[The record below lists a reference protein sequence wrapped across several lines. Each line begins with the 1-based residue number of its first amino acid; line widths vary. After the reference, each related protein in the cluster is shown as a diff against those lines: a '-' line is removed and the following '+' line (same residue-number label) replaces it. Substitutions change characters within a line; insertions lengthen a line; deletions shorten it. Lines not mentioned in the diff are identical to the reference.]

1 MSHSYLF
8 QKCFSPFTFFV
19 GLQQKWTYKRLW
31 NHSYTPLWLSTNATK
46 ITPSTL
52 CDCCVAVGK
61 IETLP
66 FLVVAHIFTRRASI
80 YKMRIFLRISTP
92 ILWSIA
98 FQEVVTQ
105 PLPRLEI
112 LMFSKCCFFL
122 IFWSIGGKWL
132 LSPFSFFIRPRSDH
146 SVDLLEFMSR
156 PCRR

>member
-1 MSHSYLF
+1 MSYFYLF
-8 QKCFSPFTFFV
+8 QKCFSPFTFVCRRFAAK
-19 GLQQKWTYKRLW
+19 LDLKRLW
-31 NHSYTPLWLSTNATK
+31 NHSYTPLWLFTNATK
-46 ITPSTL
+46 TTPSTL

-98 FQEVVTQ
+98 FQEIVTQ

-122 IFWSIGGKWL
+122 IFLVDWWKMTAITI
-132 LSPFSFFIRPRSDH
+132 FIFYQTQVRS
-146 SVDLLEFMSR
+146 
-156 PCRR
+156 